1 MLQQG
6 WAGPR
11 ADPPRSPAFPAA
23 AGTDVAA
30 VRAAILWERN
40 QRLAWSSSLAA
51 AAEGE
56 AAGRGPGAGW
66 RAAGACQGYATHC
79 PLPRRKGVEGCGEDG
94 PGGGRGE
101 AGAVR
106 PEAGPGAGAEGRAG
120 GRVWGGCR
128 VEAEVE
134 VGMRIEAGRAQRAGL
149 GVKLRPGGGGG
160 RRDRDRGRGAGGWGA
175 GCAGGQESRGR
186 RPGQGSVAPRGPRAS
201 AVVLA
206 PPGAA
211 GVHARKSG
219 PGRGLP
225 RKRCFLL
232 RLLRLQPRGL
242 EDQETG
248 ARGPGRLQGHA
259 TARV

>member
-1 MLQQG
+1 MTEDLVNHVKKFELYPEGKGKLVKGFKGKSGIVCLQFGKVAQLLRASLERGETRETG

-11 ADPPRSPAFPAA
+11 ADPPRSPVFPAA

-40 QRLAWSSSLAA
+40 QRLARSSSLAA

-106 PEAGPGAGAEGRAG
+106 PEAGPGTG
-120 GRVWGGCR
+120 
-128 VEAEVE
+128 
-134 VGMRIEAGRAQRAGL
+134 
-149 GVKLRPGGGGG
+149 
-160 RRDRDRGRGAGGWGA
+160 DRGPA
-175 GCAGGQESRGR
+175 R
-186 RPGQGSVAPRGPRAS
+186 RPGPGVECGEGVESRPRS
-201 AVVLA
+201 
-206 PPGAA
+206 
-211 GVHARKSG
+211 
-219 PGRGLP
+219 
-225 RKRCFLL
+225 
-232 RLLRLQPRGL
+232 RLG
-242 EDQETG
+242 
-248 ARGPGRLQGHA
+248 
-259 TARV
+259 